1 MWLSWPWL
9 CSLHITET
17 AALTWDWFHGSSF
30 LMELA
35 WGWSHDIIRDP
46 ERERE
51 KTCQSPWHLDVK
63 PTHHHFCH
71 ICWAKQ
77 VTGQPRLKGKGNG
90 LHILMGEGAGF
101 NCKGCGVRRSVI
113 SLWSTTNSPL
123 CDLSCL
129 AFLPLCNI
137 CPPVGGCSTAEQNPF
152 TVEINLMRKLTVTI
166 LRWALQSP
174 QTLFEFSCEDSLKSL
189 IVSVELSP
197 FSLNH
202 IYNYFK
208 PVRE

>member
-77 VTGQPRLKGKGNG
+77 VTRTAQTQREGEWTTYLNG
-90 LHILMGEGAGF
+90 R
-101 NCKGCGVRRSVI
+101 GCWVQLQRVWSQEECNQFVI
-113 SLWSTTNSPL
+113 YYKLT
-123 CDLSCL
+123 
-129 AFLPLCNI
+129 
-137 CPPVGGCSTAEQNPF
+137 
-152 TVEINLMRKLTVTI
+152 LMRSQLLGLLTSMQH
-166 LRWALQSP
+166 LPPCRRLQHSWA
-174 QTLFEFSCEDSLKSL
+174 KS
-189 IVSVELSP
+189 
-197 FSLNH
+197 FHRRN
-202 IYNYFK
+202 
-208 PVRE
+208 